1 MNMKRFFVLMLLP
14 VALLAVGCGHT
25 NQLAKYNINGR
36 TAIYRATMSSDA
48 ASGLAIIESP
58 SDNTALGVISAIGS
72 VVVSNEGRKKLEKAV
87 NPETVSQA
95 VAGGIRQASMEYLG
109 IRAVEDFSQNPDLII
124 ETEVTDF
131 KIVSSSA
138 GLHVR
143 VRGNSRIIERQSGE
157 VVWENAESHT
167 VPLSETY
174 LAAIA
179 PQAISS
185 GVSIFNAV
193 KLLDL
198 SEDEIRKVVN
208 SAATDAGKEIGET
221 LREDVAE
228 VNRKR
233 STP

>member
-1 MNMKRFFVLMLLP
+1 MNMKRFLVLMLLP
-14 VALLAVGCGHT
+14 VVLFLGACGHT
-25 NQLAKYNINGR
+25 NQLAKFNINGR
-36 TAIYRATMSSDA
+36 TAIYRATMSGDA
-48 ASGLAIIESP
+48 ASSLAVVESP
-58 SDNTALGVISAIGS
+58 SDNTTLGVISAIGS
-72 VVVSNEGRKKLEKAV
+72 VVVSNEGRQKLEKAI
-87 NPETVSQA
+87 NPDTVSQS
-95 VAGGIRQASMEYLG
+95 VAAGIRQASMEYLS
-109 IRAVEDFSQNPDLII
+109 IRPVTDFSQNPDLII

-143 VRGNSRIIERQSGE
+143 VQGNSRIVERQSGE
-157 VVWENAESHT
+157 VIWENSESYT

-174 LAAIA
+174 LAALA

-193 KLLDL
+193 KLLNL

-233 STP
+233 SSP